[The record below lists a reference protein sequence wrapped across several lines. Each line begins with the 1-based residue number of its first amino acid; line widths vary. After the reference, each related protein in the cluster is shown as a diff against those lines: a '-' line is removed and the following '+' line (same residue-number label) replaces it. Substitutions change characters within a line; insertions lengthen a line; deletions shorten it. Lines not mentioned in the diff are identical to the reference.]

1 MKATIKSYSYKQSGP
16 ARISSGH
23 KKHDVPKHAVRGGNG
38 TYVVSDPPQV
48 IVRFERE
55 DGVMG
60 SIDMYGTIK
69 YNSSRRVTEKY
80 VRELMSV
87 VINQTVD
94 TNSIYDDILQL
105 MARYIE

>member
-1 MKATIKSYSYKQSGP
+1 MKATIKSYSYRQSGP
-16 ARISSGH
+16 AHISSGH

-48 IVRFERE
+48 IVRYECE
-55 DGVMG
+55 DGSKGHV
-60 SIDMYGTIK
+60 DMYGTIK
-69 YNSSRRVTEKY
+69 YNSTRRITEKY
-80 VRELMSV
+80 VDNLMSL

-94 TNSIYDDILQL
+94 TDNIYDDILQL